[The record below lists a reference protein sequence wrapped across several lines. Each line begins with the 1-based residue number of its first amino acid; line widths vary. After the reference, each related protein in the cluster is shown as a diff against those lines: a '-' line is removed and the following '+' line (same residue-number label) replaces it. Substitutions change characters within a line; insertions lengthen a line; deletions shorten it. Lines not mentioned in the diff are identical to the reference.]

1 MACIVTLSYYAGMSD
16 LKPMMVRLPPTLDQ
30 RLSEAAEGV
39 MLPKA
44 SLARLL
50 IRQQLD
56 HWDDMSPQ
64 EELEQVKMSRQER
77 RRREREA
84 AKKQRR

>member
-1 MACIVTLSYYAGMSD
+1 MVTLGYYGRMSD
-16 LKPMMVRLPPTLDQ
+16 LKPMMVRLPPALDK
-30 RLSEAAEGV
+30 RLSDAADGV

-56 HWDDMSPQ
+56 HWDEMSDQ
-64 EELEQVKMSRQER
+64 EDADAMKASPEARRAR
-77 RRREREA
+77 RRN
-84 AKKQRR
+84 KKKRRK

>member
-1 MACIVTLSYYAGMSD
+1 MSD

-30 RLSEAAEGV
+30 RLSEAAQGA

-56 HWDDMSPQ
+56 HWEEVSDQ

-77 RRREREA
+77 RRLEREE
-84 AKKQRR
+84 AKDNRRRHQ

>member
-1 MACIVTLSYYAGMSD
+1 MSD

-39 MLPKA
+39 MMPKA

-56 HWDDMSPQ
+56 YWDDQSDQ
-64 EELEQVKMSRQER
+64 EEADAIKASPEARRSR
-77 RRREREA
+77 RRN
-84 AKKQRR
+84 KKKRRK

>member
-1 MACIVTLSYYAGMSD
+1 MSD

-39 MLPKA
+39 MMPKA

-56 HWDDMSPQ
+56 YWDDQSDQ
-64 EELEQVKMSRQER
+64 EEADAINASPEARRSR
-77 RRREREA
+77 RRN
-84 AKKQRR
+84 KKKRRK